1 MKNLKIITIILVTL
15 SFFSQS
21 LAADV
26 YFVDIKYVLNNSKA
40 GKKAQSFLKK
50 KFDDENEKLKKQ
62 SVSLKKE
69 ESDLISKKKLISNEE
84 YKKKLNL
91 LREKN
96 IEYQKKRRNASN
108 DWLKKKNEARSKMIK
123 TLNPILQK
131 YMNENNI
138 EIIVDKKNILIANS
152 KFDITENILKLLDK
166 ELKSINLK

>member
-1 MKNLKIITIILVTL
+1 MKNLKIIIIILVSL
-15 SFFSQS
+15 SFYSQS
-21 LAADV
+21 LASDV

-40 GKKAQSFLKK
+40 GKKAQTFLKK

-69 ESDLISKKKLISNEE
+69 ESDLISKKKLISNED
-84 YKKKLNL
+84 YKQKLNL

-96 IEYQKKRRNASN
+96 IEYQKKRRSASN

-138 EIIVDKKNILIANS
+138 EIIVDKKNILLANS
-152 KFDITENILKLLDK
+152 KYDLTGIILKLLDK
-166 ELKSINLK
+166 ELKSINLN

>member
-1 MKNLKIITIILVTL
+1 MKNLKIIIIILVSL
-15 SFFSQS
+15 GFYSQS
-21 LAADV
+21 LASDV
-26 YFVDIKYVLNNSKA
+26 YFVDIKYILNNSKA
-40 GKKAQSFLKK
+40 GKKAQTFLKK

-69 ESDLISKKKLISNEE
+69 ESDLISKKKLISNED
-84 YKKKLNL
+84 YKQKLNL

-96 IEYQKKRRNASN
+96 IEYQKKRRSASN

-138 EIIVDKKNILIANS
+138 EIIVDKKNILLANS
-152 KFDITENILKLLDK
+152 KYDLTGIILKLLDK
-166 ELKSINLK
+166 ELKSINLN

>member
-1 MKNLKIITIILVTL
+1 MKNLKIIIIILVSL
-15 SFFSQS
+15 GFYSQS
-21 LAADV
+21 LASDV

-40 GKKAQSFLKK
+40 GKKAQTFLKK

-69 ESDLISKKKLISNEE
+69 ESDLISKKKLISNED
-84 YKKKLNL
+84 YKNKLNL

-96 IEYQKKRRNASN
+96 IEYQKKRRSESN

-138 EIIVDKKNILIANS
+138 EIIVDKKNILLANS
-152 KFDITENILKLLDK
+152 KYDLTGIILKLLDK
-166 ELKSINLK
+166 ELKSINLN